1 VPRQPFPLEPSP
13 AFFDDLETVDPFYL
27 GQIHRALEQL
37 RFQPLEA
44 TRNRKRLKRMVAWC
58 PDATHVLR
66 VGDFRVLFRVA
77 GVVHLLRLGRKAREH
92 LLPVRIEKGEGS

>member
-1 VPRQPFPLEPSP
+1 
-13 AFFDDLETVDPFYL
+13 
-27 GQIHRALEQL
+27 
-37 RFQPLEA
+37 
-44 TRNRKRLKRMVAWC
+44 MVAWC

-77 GVVHLLRLGRKAREH
+77 GVVHLLRLGRKAREQ